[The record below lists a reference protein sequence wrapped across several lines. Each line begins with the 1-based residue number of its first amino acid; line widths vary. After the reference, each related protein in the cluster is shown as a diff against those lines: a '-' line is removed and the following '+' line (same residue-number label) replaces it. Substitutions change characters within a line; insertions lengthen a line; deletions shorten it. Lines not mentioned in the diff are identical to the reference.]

1 MRAMRL
7 NQPGPIDG
15 SPLELVELTDLEPAP
30 FELTVE
36 VGACAVCRTD
46 LQIVEGDLEPRR
58 LPVTPGHQVVGTIAA
73 VGSGVQGWS
82 IGDRAG
88 VGWMAGTC
96 GECRFC
102 VSKRENLCPH
112 ARFTG
117 WDRDG
122 GFADRLNVRADF
134 AFPLPNGAAD
144 ADLAPLM
151 CGGVIGY
158 RSLKVAGIRP
168 GGRLGLFGFGSSA
181 SLAIQVAAH
190 WGCEVFV
197 FTRSG
202 DEQRRALE
210 LGAAWSGGYE
220 DDPQCLVDAAVTF
233 APVGSVVVAALQ
245 RVERGGTVAINAIHL
260 DEMPAF
266 AYEDLWLER
275 QIRSVANF
283 TREDAREFLQLAAEI
298 PTRTVVDSYLLPEA
312 NRALAGIKHGAG
324 ARTAVLL
331 GS

>member
-7 NQPGPIDG
+7 SQSGPIEG
-15 SPLELVELTDLEPAP
+15 SPLELVELPDLEPAP
-30 FELTVE
+30 LELTVE

-46 LQIVEGDLEPRR
+46 LQIVEGDLENRR
-58 LPVTPGHQVVGTIAA
+58 LPVTPGHQVVGTVAA
-73 VGSGVQGWS
+73 VGAGVEGWS

-88 VGWMAGTC
+88 IGWMAGTC

-102 VSKRENLCPH
+102 VSNRENLCLY

-122 GFADRLNVRADF
+122 GFADRVNVRADF
-134 AFPLPNGAAD
+134 AFPLPNGPAD
-144 ADLAPLM
+144 AELAPLM

-158 RSLKVAGIRP
+158 RSLKVSGINP

-181 SLAIQVAAH
+181 SLAIQVAVH

-202 DEQRRALE
+202 VEQRRALDM
-210 LGAAWSGGYE
+210 GATWSGGYE
-220 DDPQCLVDAAVTF
+220 DDPQRLLDAAVTF
-233 APVGSVVVAALQ
+233 APIGSVVVAALQ
-245 RVERGGTVAINAIHL
+245 RVDRGGTVAINAIHL
-260 DEMPAF
+260 DEVPAMD
-266 AYEDLWLER
+266 YEDLWLER

-283 TREDAREFLQLAAEI
+283 TRDDAGEFLQLAAEI
-298 PTRTVVDSYLLPEA
+298 PIHTVVESYPLPEA
-312 NRALAGIKHGAG
+312 NRVLAGIKHGADAG
-324 ARTAVLL
+324 TAVLL